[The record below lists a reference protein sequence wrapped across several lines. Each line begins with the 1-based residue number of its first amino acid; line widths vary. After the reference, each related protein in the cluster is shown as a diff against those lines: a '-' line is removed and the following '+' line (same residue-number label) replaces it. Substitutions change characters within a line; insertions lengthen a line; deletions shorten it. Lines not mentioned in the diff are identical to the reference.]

1 MITHIFNSSIV
12 SGPEI
17 LVIPALQRLR
27 ELDGEAVSI
36 VFLTESRRAAESEK
50 PVNYARQYG
59 HSVYSVPVRG
69 RWDRQ
74 AFRDLRDVLDR
85 LQSRVVHA
93 HDVKASVYLHQA
105 RKARPG
111 FTAKTVSTHHG
122 AAARSGK
129 IRLYEEFYVRFILPA
144 FDRVLAVCSADRH
157 SITRRGVAAEK
168 VVVHL
173 NGTNRPHVEPRVKSE
188 VAAQIRRS
196 WKQKMPTL
204 PDPADAVFMGAVARL
219 SPEKRHDRMLHV
231 LRHLQSAERAKNA
244 VLVCFGTGAE
254 EERLRALARELGV
267 EDRVYW
273 MGYSNTISNEIA
285 GFDLLLSLSDG
296 EGIPINLLEAGW
308 AGTPVVA
315 TQVGGIPDLIP
326 SSDVGILVQREDSDR
341 AIAERIQVA
350 LQNRESLAQL
360 GANFQKRVVSQF
372 SEEAWLNQLKEIYR
386 GLQGSGTAESSCLIP
401 DGSDGDSRSR

>member
-17 LVIPALQRLR
+17 LVIPALQKLR
-27 ELDGEAVSI
+27 ERDGEAVSI
-36 VFLTESRRAAESEK
+36 IFLTENRRAEESEK

-69 RWDRQ
+69 RWDRV
-74 AFRDLRDVLDR
+74 AFRDLREVLDR

-105 RKARPG
+105 RKVKPG
-111 FTAKTVSTHHG
+111 FNAKLVSTHHG

-144 FDRVLAVCSADRH
+144 FDRVLAVCAADQH
-157 SITRRGVAAEK
+157 SIVRRGVDAAK
-168 VVVHL
+168 VLVHL
-173 NGTNRPHVEPRVKSE
+173 NGTNRPHVDP
-188 VAAQIRRS
+188 AARATEAARIRRA
-196 WKQKMPTL
+196 WKEKNPNL
-204 PDPADAVFMGAVARL
+204 PDADRAIFMGAVARL
-219 SPEKRHDRMLHV
+219 SPEKRHDRMLRV
-231 LRHLQSAERAKNA
+231 LSHLKDQNT

-267 EDRVYW
+267 ENRVFW

-326 SSDVGILVQREDSDR
+326 SSEVGILVNRDDPDE
-341 AIAERIQVA
+341 AIAARIRIA
-350 LQNRESLAQL
+350 LQNRESLAQV
-360 GANFQKRVVSQF
+360 GSAFQQRVVTKF
-372 SEEAWLNQLKEIYR
+372 SEDAWLNQLKNVY
-386 GLQGSGTAESSCLIP
+386 GSLH
-401 DGSDGDSRSR
+401 